1 MISFVRNTAVFCAL
15 AAFIPTM
22 CGCTETSEGSFSS
35 AKAES
40 VSDSP
45 GSACI
50 GEFLYSRSDGYFDYE
65 QICRKYAGDEAGVK
79 HDGFVNTD
87 DRLIHNGSEAFNR
100 AKNELDEGFSY
111 NLVDA
116 DYDSNN
122 DMWAVTFSTND
133 MLGDCITVYL
143 DAYGR
148 TVLMVS
154 GE

>member
-1 MISFVRNTAVFCAL
+1 
-15 AAFIPTM
+15 M